1 MLFSILK
8 TIIRIISFGR
18 VIVSVSFFSY
28 FHPIFFINIPVLIT
42 CLMSR
47 LGRGGVENAASIIL
61 KYLQDFTIAQ
71 TLKICLKYFSFIL
84 IFSFL
89 FYGSESSSARLL
101 LTTVQNKCCFFTFSP
116 PSFPTTFS
124 HSFVAFILI

>member
-1 MLFSILK
+1 MYNPFEMLFSILK

-71 TLKICLKYFSFIL
+71 T
-84 IFSFL
+84 
-89 FYGSESSSARLL
+89 
-101 LTTVQNKCCFFTFSP
+101 
-116 PSFPTTFS
+116 
-124 HSFVAFILI
+124 